1 MQTLQQFYQ
10 NVTTVF
16 LQNYQKVATVFSESY
31 QIMLE
36 NQRSKPFK
44 LYGPVQFG
52 YALYQ
57 HCMYKRRPVQEEDV
71 TDDQP
76 LQEMRSEAI
85 SLFTRGQYIEAKE
98 LYKVIILRNEVEDVS
113 VENKHTDMIQLAA
126 AIMMDL
132 YGRNDTV
139 LQFYT
144 HYHTEDVELVQQAL
158 QLYKEQK
165 GQKGS
170 TCTLAMMM
178 YDSLTSL
185 GMGQVDVPNHANN
198 EENKEYESKK
208 EV

>member
-1 MQTLQQFYQ
+1 MQTLQQF
-10 NVTTVF
+10 
-16 LQNYQKVATVFSESY
+16 YQKVATVFSESY

-36 NQRSKPFK
+36 NQRTKPFK

-57 HCMYKRRPVQEEDV
+57 RCMHKRRPVQEEDT
-71 TDDQP
+71 TDDRP
-76 LQEMRSEAI
+76 LQEMRSEAK
-85 SLFTRGQYIEAKE
+85 SLFIRGQYNEATE
-98 LYKVIILRNEVEDVS
+98 LYKVILLRNEVEDVS
-113 VENKHTDMIQLAA
+113 AENKHTDMIQLAA

-165 GQKGS
+165 GQKGA

-185 GMGQVDVPNHANN
+185 GMGQVVVPDHTNN

-208 EV
+208 DV

>member
-1 MQTLQQFYQ
+1 MQSLQQF
-10 NVTTVF
+10 
-16 LQNYQKVATVFSESY
+16 YQKVATVFSESY
-31 QIMLE
+31 QIMFE

-57 HCMYKRRPVQEEDV
+57 RCMHKRRPVQEEDI
-71 TDDQP
+71 TDDRP

-85 SLFTRGQYIEAKE
+85 SLFTSGQYNEAKE
-98 LYKVIILRNEVEDVS
+98 LYKVIILRNEVEDAS
-113 VENKHTDMIQLAA
+113 TENKHTDMIQLAA

-165 GQKGS
+165 GA

-178 YDSLTSL
+178 YDSLMSL
-185 GMGQVDVPNHANN
+185 SMGQVVVPEHTNN